1 MNDLDINYLIQF
13 ADLSL
18 KYFAEDAEYGLDGMW
33 QNLDNMRQYKE
44 RINGLV
50 PIITAIIEHYG

>member
-1 MNDLDINYLIQF
+1 MNNLDTNYLIHF

-33 QNLDNMRQYKE
+33 QNLENMRQYKA
-44 RINGLV
+44 RINKLI
-50 PIITAIIEHYG
+50 PIVAAIVDHYS